1 MYAIGYMFPVVFCC
15 VERPNVN
22 TKTVAKGGRFPDMQT
37 FAEKMLS
44 FYFVQIVRSRENN
57 KKLWK
62 DNCGCLIDFL
72 S

>member
-15 VERPNVN
+15 VERPNLS
-22 TKTVAKGGRFPDMQT
+22 TKTVAKERFQDVQT